1 MALAEKTRDLGVL
14 VAELDKSS
22 GLREQLARL
31 PGPVMR
37 PAQPAQGQVQA
48 AQEDVAPPPEPGLS
62 GYVLPVAGRLVVGFG
77 DQLRGGHSGG
87 GPPSQGLSIAARAG
101 AQVVAP
107 APGRVAFAGPYPGFG
122 QIVIISHDGG
132 WTSLITGLVQTNVQ
146 VGDMLLG
153 GAPLGMAGPG
163 KPVLNLELRKAGQ
176 PVNPLD
182 QLRHR

>member
-1 MALAEKTRDLGVL
+1 M
-14 VAELDKSS
+14 
-22 GLREQLARL
+22 
-31 PGPVMR
+31 
-37 PAQPAQGQVQA
+37 
-48 AQEDVAPPPEPGLS
+48 
-62 GYVLPVAGRLVVGFG
+62 VG
-77 DQLRGGHSGG
+77 
-87 GPPSQGLSIAARAG
+87 AG